1 MRKKGLLIVVSGP
14 AGVGKGTIC
23 KAYIK
28 RYDDVFLSRSSTTRQ
43 PRAGE
48 TNGVEYDFIS
58 KQEFESMIEHDELIE
73 YVNVFDNYY
82 GTPKK
87 WVDEQ
92 INKGND
98 VILEIEIVG
107 AMNVKKVYDD
117 ALLIFIMPPS
127 SEILEQRLR
136 GRNSDSDDQIKKRL
150 GRMKKEVQK
159 MTDYDFF
166 VINDTVKDSVKQ
178 IRRIIRSQRCSVER
192 YGAEYLEKYLKS
204 MENKEN

>member
-1 MRKKGLLIVVSGP
+1 MVSGP

-43 PRAGE
+43 PRTGE

-98 VILEIEIVG
+98 VILEIEI
-107 AMNVKKVYDD
+107 
-117 ALLIFIMPPS
+117 
-127 SEILEQRLR
+127 
-136 GRNSDSDDQIKKRL
+136 GRAH
-150 GRMKKEVQK
+150 V
-159 MTDYDFF
+159 
-166 VINDTVKDSVKQ
+166 
-178 IRRIIRSQRCSVER
+178 
-192 YGAEYLEKYLKS
+192 
-204 MENKEN
+204 

>member
-43 PRAGE
+43 PRTGE

-150 GRMKKEVQK
+150 DRMKKEVQK